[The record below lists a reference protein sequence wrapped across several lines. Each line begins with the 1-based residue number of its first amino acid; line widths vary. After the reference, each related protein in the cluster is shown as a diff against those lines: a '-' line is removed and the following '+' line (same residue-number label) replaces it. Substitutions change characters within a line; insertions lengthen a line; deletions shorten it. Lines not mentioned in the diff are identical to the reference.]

1 MTPFA
6 NKLSGV
12 LWLLILALFA
22 AALRAEDAAEEMPEV
37 MSPEYYAIW
46 NDDVQKQIDE
56 RTWMLHSLVRCL
68 QMTLM
73 YLVLRVLEPY

>member
-1 MTPFA
+1 MTLFA

-56 RTWMLHSLVRCL
+56 RIEKYR
-68 QMTLM
+68 
-73 YLVLRVLEPY
+73 